1 MEAQVDTGFSG
12 ELTLPISAIERLGL
26 ESSGFTTYRLG
37 DNSQTPFDSY
47 HAAVR
52 WAGDVRHITTLVSE
66 HFPLI
71 GVGLLWGNNLSVDFR
86 HGGDVSITEL
96 EDNQ

>member
-37 DNSQTPFDSY
+37 DNSLTPFDSY
-47 HAAVR
+47 HATVR
-52 WAGDVRHITTLVSE
+52 WAENERHITTLVSE

-96 EDNQ
+96 QDH